1 MSMDYHATGRGGDR
15 KKLMRLRLVGLSVL
29 FFGCASPLTP
39 ARQAFDEA
47 RYPDAVADYRAL
59 APRVPELS
67 RSQLFEYALYRGLSH
82 LAMGDS
88 RPAQRW
94 LLVAKR
100 LAEESPTLASNDE
113 RGRLLSA
120 WRAMGHM
127 PGD

>member
-15 KKLMRLRLVGLSVL
+15 KKLMWLRLVALSSL
-29 FFGCASPLTP
+29 IFGCASALTP

-47 RYPDAVADYRAL
+47 RYPDAVAEYRAL

-67 RSQLFEYALYRGLSH
+67 RRQLFEYALYRGLSH

-88 RPAQRW
+88 RPAERW
-94 LLVAKR
+94 LLAAKR
-100 LAEESPTLASNDE
+100 LSEASPQLASEEE